1 MADGAVR
8 FRVRSGAGEVRRA
21 APALALIA
29 LLAACG
35 GPSDTLEGDLAAASE
50 IIQLPAA
57 AAEPIG
63 RDRYGFTN
71 PSSEATIDVFSVDAS
86 VAQRFEVFDA
96 PRADPIEFVRNPVS
110 LGALANVLDPAD
122 TLVVIL
128 IPLIDPT
135 RDFSVDFDGF
145 LIALDSTGTVV
156 ATDYPDDT
164 GQRLDQLF
172 EFGRSEGRE
181 PAEIL
186 AIAARGVNAAEPTA
200 TESESL
206 SILFGG

>member
-1 MADGAVR
+1 MKRTTA
-8 FRVRSGAGEVRRA
+8 
-21 APALALIA
+21 ALALIA

-50 IIQLPAA
+50 IIAIPVSQ
-57 AAEPIG
+57 AEPIG

-86 VAQRFEVFDA
+86 AAERFEVFDA
-96 PRADPIEFVRNPVS
+96 PRGDPIEFVRNPVS

-135 RDFSVDFDGF
+135 RDFGVDFDGF
-145 LIALDSTGTVV
+145 MIALDSTGAVV
-156 ATDYPDDT
+156 AADYPDDT
-164 GQRLDQLF
+164 QERLEQLF
-172 EFGRSEGRE
+172 AFGRDEGHE
-181 PAEIL
+181 PADIL
-186 AIAARGVNAAEPTA
+186 AIAAIGVNAAEPT
-200 TESESL
+200 TVESEAV